1 MTNRFEF
8 NILAPA
14 EGQSSILEVSC
25 EGTDILQ
32 VSREQDGQLIFRVL
46 GTQVVISEADLAEI
60 SKVAR
65 DNLVW
70 IDADK
75 VFDM

>member
-14 EGQSSILEVSC
+14 DGQSSILEVSC
-25 EGTDILQ
+25 DGIDILH
-32 VSREQDGQLIFRVL
+32 VSQERGGQLIFRFQHNPL
-46 GTQVVISEADLAEI
+46 ELSEADLAEI
-60 SKVAR
+60 TRVAR

-70 IDADK
+70 IDADT
-75 VFDM
+75 VFDV